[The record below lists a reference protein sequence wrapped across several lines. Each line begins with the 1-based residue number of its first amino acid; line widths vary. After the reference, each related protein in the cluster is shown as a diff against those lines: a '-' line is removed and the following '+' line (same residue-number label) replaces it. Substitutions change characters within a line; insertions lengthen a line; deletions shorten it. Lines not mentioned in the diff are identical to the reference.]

1 LKILLSLA
9 FLVLFPW
16 GVIAGPMDLFP
27 EGTDPLPSA
36 AEAGNSLFVSG
47 TDSSTLITSSFQDAV
62 GLYTLNQASGSL
74 NDQSNCLLLSFG
86 ELEVA
91 EIGGYLSTGRRSDA
105 SVLQDSES
113 RDLIEG
119 SFSGSRGAFLLN
131 QSAGSMNVQGNALLL
146 SIGGGPLALGDLEL
160 DAQRPEGEAVPLEE
174 RGGSRGDLL
183 VDSFNGASGVGL
195 ISQSAGNMNTI
206 HNTVGISFRHQVIR

>member
-1 LKILLSLA
+1 
-9 FLVLFPW
+9 
-16 GVIAGPMDLFP
+16 M
-27 EGTDPLPSA
+27 
-36 AEAGNSLFVSG
+36 
-47 TDSSTLITSSFQDAV
+47 
-62 GLYTLNQASGSL
+62 
-74 NDQSNCLLLSFG
+74 
-86 ELEVA
+86 
-91 EIGGYLSTGRRSDA
+91 
-105 SVLQDSES
+105 
-113 RDLIEG
+113 
-119 SFSGSRGAFLLN
+119 LN